1 MRFVLSAIT
10 LVIANVAFA
19 ADSAVEVKTMPLSN
33 FDEFM
38 IFKYE
43 GHPASINHSY
53 MIDLA
58 EPASLQVVDFEDAGE
73 QYFIYDNGGL
83 LGVTSNVHLD
93 SNAFAESP
101 QKAAEDR
108 QFSTGIFKLSK
119 GTHEITFQ
127 VETPYV
133 SGSAAVR
140 LLKKVHRLWK
150 HDGKGIG
157 RDDDDDGYY
166 DDIYDGHEDGGDKD
180 HN

>member
-1 MRFVLSAIT
+1 MRFILSAIT
-10 LVIANVAFA
+10 LVLANVAFA

-33 FDEFM
+33 FDEYM

-101 QKAAEDR
+101 Q
-108 QFSTGIFKLSK
+108 
-119 GTHEITFQ
+119 TFQ
-127 VETPYV
+127 RNSQNYIPSRDPICFGFCCSSTVEEGTQTMET
-133 SGSAAVR
+133 R
-140 LLKKVHRLWK
+140 WQRHR
-150 HDGKGIG
+150 
-157 RDDDDDGYY
+157 RR
-166 DDIYDGHEDGGDKD
+166 
-180 HN
+180 